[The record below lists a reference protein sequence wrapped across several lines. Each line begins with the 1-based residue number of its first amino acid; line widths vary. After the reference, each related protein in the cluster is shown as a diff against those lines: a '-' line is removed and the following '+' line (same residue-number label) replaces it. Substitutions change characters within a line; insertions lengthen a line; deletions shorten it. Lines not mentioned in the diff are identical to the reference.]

1 MGKLG
6 SSCKLLPL
14 LNCLTTT
21 MYFTFLAQEFHK
33 QLEEVL
39 VLEMQRQ
46 REDGGR
52 WRGSTEGR
60 MVMVMVMVMVML
72 MVMVTIYDCNLGIL
86 VVTFANMVIT

>member
-1 MGKLG
+1 MVDFDEYRPP
-6 SSCKLLPL
+6 SDPMC
-14 LNCLTTT
+14 TA

-60 MVMVMVMVMVML
+60 MVMVMV
-72 MVMVTIYDCNLGIL
+72 IINYCYLGIL
-86 VVTFANMVIT
+86 VVTFRNMVIT

>member
-14 LNCLTTT
+14 LNSQTTT

-60 MVMVMVMVMVML
+60 MVMVMVMLKVMEI
-72 MVMVTIYDCNLGIL
+72 IYYCYLGIL
-86 VVTFANMVIT
+86 VVTFRNMVIT